1 MVSNTVVV
9 ADQDEIF
16 CEGFATVLARSGR
29 YQVLASAHDDASL
42 IEAIRAH
49 RPRMVILD
57 QRLAVAGVDQVQAAI
72 PSARI
77 ILMSP
82 ERAPARPAAPAAGIL
97 SKSQDAR
104 SMMEALDLI
113 ADNRPVVIDEIGRK
127 RPRVNRHPI
136 PGPQA
141 LAKLSPRERQVLEFV
156 AASYTSKEIAE
167 TLGITQRTV
176 EVHRHHMLKKL
187 GVRGVADLMKFAI
200 RAGITEI

>member
-77 ILMSP
+77 ILRVRSARQP
-82 ERAPARPAAPAAGIL
+82 APRLRQQASCPRARMPDR
-97 SKSQDAR
+97 
-104 SMMEALDLI
+104 
-113 ADNRPVVIDEIGRK
+113 
-127 RPRVNRHPI
+127 
-136 PGPQA
+136 
-141 LAKLSPRERQVLEFV
+141 
-156 AASYTSKEIAE
+156 
-167 TLGITQRTV
+167 
-176 EVHRHHMLKKL
+176 
-187 GVRGVADLMKFAI
+187 
-200 RAGITEI
+200 